1 MLLLLLQC
9 YCCYSCCSIA
19 DVAFP
24 SLSSPLTSHL
34 FSAAALQCCCVVV
47 GVVFSVVSVAVETVV
62 MLSCLFSHIDSLC
75 Q

>member
-1 MLLLLLQC
+1 MLLLQC
-9 YCCYSCCSIA
+9 YCCCSCCSIT
-19 DVAFP
+19 DVVAFP

-62 MLSCLFSHIDSLC
+62 MLSC
-75 Q
+75 